1 MAIQKLAYT
10 FEEAAEQSGYSART
24 LMRAIDN
31 GILTARY
38 VDNEGVI
45 RHEDLAAWIGQLPTK
60 PNTGTNSVKDD
71 WTVLNDTDRPR
82 TAGPKPTTPRQTRAP
97 QLPLPEHASEWL
109 TAEDLAQMWQIAV
122 GTVSNW
128 RTLKKG
134 PEFVR
139 IGGLVRYSPEAVKA
153 WVEKQPRD

>member
-1 MAIQKLAYT
+1 MTVQKLAYT
-10 FEEAAEQSGYSART
+10 FEEASEQCGYSVGVLKQAVT
-24 LMRAIDN
+24 DGNLV
-31 GILTARY
+31 ARY
-38 VDNEGVI
+38 VGTEVVI

-60 PNTGTNSVKDD
+60 PNTGTNPIKGHRA
-71 WTVLNDTDRPR
+71 VLNETNMPCTD
-82 TAGPKPTTPRQTRAP
+82 PKPTTTRQPRAP
-97 QLPLPEHASEWL
+97 QLPLPEHESGWL
-109 TAEDLAQMWQIAV
+109 TAEDLAKTWQIAV